1 MVRFFDEDFY
11 LRNNPD
17 VAASVQAGTF
27 TAEEHFEQYGRF
39 EGRNPNA
46 FVDLD
51 FYLQQ
56 NPDVAEAVANGS
68 TTAYDHFVTYGAQEQ
83 RQPSPLFDPA
93 FYLEQNPDVDSAV
106 TAGTLTPFAHFF
118 DHGQGNGELRAPAPG
133 IDLQAYARANPDVLA
148 QAEAGQIGIAEHLF
162 TYGFAEGR
170 DLGNGLNLADFAN
183 DPEFQAA
190 VASGNAAAALA
201 RVNEVAPFLPAF
213 TPPEGWTPAAD
224 TPIPVDF
231 IPTEGVRLQVPQG
244 VEVPDDI
251 ELPDTFEQPGSPETP
266 EEPGSGGGTPP
277 PPTFSVTESGTSPNI
292 TLTFAGSATG
302 DITVTEN
309 AGALTFTRDGH
320 EASTKPDLT
329 DLDDAGIPGPLT
341 MSAATFAVTGLA
353 AKLAD
358 GATKVDASSAT
369 AAQLTALSDN
379 AAKLAADGLS
389 NLTLTDTQS
398 ATEIGNLLG
407 KATGAQVTA
416 TSMGDTDLK
425 AVADNVAKVATDG
438 ITGTLALSTTG
449 LDETDIGNLLGT
461 QTAAGATVNVD
472 ATSMTDAELDAVNT
486 GIAKVD
492 GLSNLTLTDTQSAT
506 AIGNLL
512 GKATNAQVTATNMDG
527 TDLKAVADNIAK
539 VATDGIT
546 GTLALSTTGLNETDI
561 DNLLGTQTADAA
573 TVNVDAASM
582 TAPELGAVNTG
593 IAKVDA
599 ITNLTLT
606 DTQSAAAI
614 GNLLGKATDAQVT
627 ATNMDGTDLAAVSTS
642 IGNVANNGITGTLAL
657 STTGLDATAIGNLL
671 GAQTAVDAT
680 VNVNTASDSGMDAAE
695 LTAVA
700 QGLAKIDALT
710 IDTTHQMQGQGQAAD
725 ISGRSFSLTGT
736 DTTIDYL
743 QLATT
748 PGDDTITLTNVTTT
762 DASVIVHASTGTDT
776 IAFGTGTFSVLFDS
790 TDDGTGGNSITGFDV
805 GDGGDVLAFKDND
818 NLDLSGTASET
829 FAKGNIGSADQVT
842 GNVIVATNAITG
854 ASDIETMLA
863 NQSGVTGGAVVVAY
877 NTSTS
882 KTELYYDSDGG
893 TDAGGAEVTL
903 LGVVDITQADVANLT
918 TYNFHVI

>member
-1 MVRFFDEDFY
+1 M
-11 LRNNPD
+11 RNNPD

-251 ELPDTFEQPGSPETP
+251 ELPDTFEQPSSPETP
-266 EEPGSGGGTPP
+266 DESGSGGGTPST
-277 PPTFSVTESGTSPNI
+277 PTFSVTESGTSPNI

-341 MSAATFAVTGLA
+341 MSATTFAVTGLV

-398 ATEIGNLLG
+398 ATEIGNLLD
-407 KATGAQVTA
+407 KATDAQVDA
-416 TSMGDTDLK
+416 TNMGGTDLA
-425 AVADNVAKVATDG
+425 AVSTNIAKVATDG

-461 QTAAGATVNVD
+461 QTAAAATVNVD
-472 ATSMTDAELDAVNT
+472 AASMTDPELGALNT

-492 GLSNLTLTDTQSAT
+492 AIANLTLTGTQSAV

-512 GKATNAQVTATNMDG
+512 GKATDAQVDATGMDG

-546 GTLALSTTGLNETDI
+546 GTLALSTTGLNEADI

-573 TVNVDAASM
+573 TVNVDAANM
-582 TAPELGAVNTG
+582 TGAELGAVNTG

-599 ITNLTLT
+599 IANLTLT
-606 DTQSAAAI
+606 DTQSAAEI
-614 GNLLGKATDAQVT
+614 GNLLGKATGAQVT
-627 ATNMDGTDLAAVSTS
+627 ATNMDGTDLAAVSTN
-642 IGNVANNGITGTLAL
+642 IAKVATDGITGTLAL

-671 GAQTAVDAT
+671 GAKTATTAT
-680 VNVNTASDSGMDAAE
+680 VNVDTASDTGMDAAE

-710 IDTTHQMQGQGQAAD
+710 IDTTHPVQGQAAD

-736 DTTIDYL
+736 DTTTDYL

-748 PGDDTITLTNVTTT
+748 SGDDTITLTNATTT
-762 DASVIVHASTGTDT
+762 SASVIVHASTGTDT
-776 IAFGTGTFSVLFDS
+776 IAFGTGTFSVLFDH
-790 TDDGTGGNSITGFDV
+790 TADGTGGNSITGFDV
-805 GDGGDVLAFKDND
+805 GDGGDVLAFKDNTD
-818 NLDLSGTASET
+818 LDLSGTASET
-829 FAKGNIGSADQVT
+829 FAKGNIGIPNQVS

-877 NTSTS
+877 NTSTTR
-882 KTELYYDSDGG
+882 TEVYFDSDGANDG
-893 TDAGGAEVTL
+893 SGAEVTL

-918 TYNFHVI
+918 AYNFHVI

>member
-1 MVRFFDEDFY
+1 M
-11 LRNNPD
+11 RNNPD
-17 VAASVQAGTF
+17 VAASVQAGAF

-118 DHGQGNGELRAPAPG
+118 DYGQGNGELRAPAPG
-133 IDLQAYARANPDVLA
+133 IDLQAYAQANPDVLA

-170 DLGNGLNLADFAN
+170 DLGNGLSLADFAN
-183 DPEFQAA
+183 DPDFQAA

-201 RVNEVAPFLPAF
+201 RVNEVAPFLPEF

-224 TPIPVDF
+224 TSIPVDF

-244 VEVPDDI
+244 IEIPDDI

-266 EEPGSGGGTPP
+266 DESGSGGGSPST
-277 PPTFSVTESGTSPNI
+277 PTFSVTENGTSPNI
-292 TLTFAGSATG
+292 SLTFAGSATG

-329 DLDDAGIPGPLT
+329 DLDAAGIPGPLT

-353 AKLAD
+353 AKLAA
-358 GATKVDASSAT
+358 GATKVDASGAT
-369 AAQLTALSDN
+369 TVQLTALSDN
-379 AAKLAADGLS
+379 AAKLVADGLS

-398 ATEIGNLLG
+398 A
-407 KATGAQVTA
+407 A
-416 TSMGDTDLK
+416 
-425 AVADNVAKVATDG
+425 
-438 ITGTLALSTTG
+438 
-449 LDETDIGNLLGT
+449 
-461 QTAAGATVNVD
+461 
-472 ATSMTDAELDAVNT
+472 
-486 GIAKVD
+486 
-492 GLSNLTLTDTQSAT
+492 

-512 GKATNAQVTATNMDG
+512 GKATDAHVTATSMDG

-546 GTLALSTTGLNETDI
+546 GTLALSTTGLDETDI
-561 DNLLGTQTADAA
+561 GNLLGAKTAAAA
-573 TVNVDAASM
+573 TVNVDATSM
-582 TAPELGAVNTG
+582 TDPELGAVNTG

-614 GNLLGKATDAQVT
+614 GNLLGKATDAHVT
-627 ATNMDGTDLAAVSTS
+627 ATSMDGTDLKAVADN
-642 IGNVANNGITGTLAL
+642 IAKVATDGITGTLAL
-657 STTGLDATAIGNLL
+657 STTGLDETDIGNLLGAKTAAAATVNVDATSMTDPELGAVNTGIAKVDAITNLTLTDTQSAAAIGNLL
-671 GAQTAVDAT
+671 GKATDAHVTATSMDGTDLKAVADNIAKVATDGITGTLALSTTGLDETDIGNLLGAKTATTAT
-680 VNVNTASDSGMDAAE
+680 VNVDTASDTGMDAAE

-710 IDTTHQMQGQGQAAD
+710 IDTTHQMQGQAAD

-736 DTTIDYL
+736 DTTTDYL

-748 PGDDTITLTNVTTT
+748 SGDDTITLTNVTTT
-762 DASVIVHASTGTDT
+762 NASVIVHASTGTDT
-776 IAFGTGTFSVLFDS
+776 IAFGTGTFSVLFDH
-790 TDDGTGGNSITGFDV
+790 TADGTGGNSITGFDV
-805 GDGGDVLAFKDND
+805 GDGGDVLAFDDNA
-818 NLDLSGTASET
+818 NLDLNGADTET
-829 FAKGNIGSADQVT
+829 FDSGDISIADQVT
-842 GNVIVATNAITG
+842 GNVIVATNTITG
-854 ASDIETMLA
+854 IADIETMLA

-877 NTSTS
+877 NTSTTQ
-882 KTELYYDSDGG
+882 TELYYDSNGANDGSG
-893 TDAGGAEVTL
+893 TEVTL
-903 LGVVDITQADVANLT
+903 LGVVDITQADVASLT
-918 TYNFHVI
+918 AYNFHVI

>member
-118 DHGQGNGELRAPAPG
+118 DYGQGNGELRAPAPG
-133 IDLQAYARANPDVLA
+133 IDLQAYAQANPDVLA

-183 DPEFQAA
+183 DPDFQAA

-224 TPIPVDF
+224 ASIPVDF
-231 IPTEGVRLQVPQG
+231 IPTEGVRLQIPQG

-251 ELPDTFEQPGSPETP
+251 ELPDTFEQPGSSETP
-266 EEPGSGGGTPP
+266 DESGSGGGTPST
-277 PPTFSVTESGTSPNI
+277 PTFSVTESGTSPNI

-353 AKLAD
+353 AKLAA
-358 GATKVDASSAT
+358 GATKVDASGAT
-369 AAQLTALSDN
+369 AAQLTALSSN

-389 NLTLTDTQS
+389 NLTLTNTQS
-398 ATEIGNLLG
+398 TTEIGNLLG
-407 KATGAQVTA
+407 KATDAQVTA
-416 TSMGDTDLK
+416 TNMDGTDLA
-425 AVADNVAKVATDG
+425 AVSTNIAKVVTDG

-461 QTAAGATVNVD
+461 QTAT
-472 ATSMTDAELDAVNT
+472 
-486 GIAKVD
+486 
-492 GLSNLTLTDTQSAT
+492 
-506 AIGNLL
+506 
-512 GKATNAQVTATNMDG
+512 
-527 TDLKAVADNIAK
+527 
-539 VATDGIT
+539 
-546 GTLALSTTGLNETDI
+546 
-561 DNLLGTQTADAA
+561 AA

-582 TAPELGAVNTG
+582 TDAELGAVNTG
-593 IAKVDA
+593 IVKVDA
-599 ITNLTLT
+599 ISNLTLT

-627 ATNMDGTDLAAVSTS
+627 ATNMDGTDLAAVSTN

-657 STTGLDATAIGNLL
+657 STTGLDETAISNLL
-671 GAQTAVDAT
+671 GAKTADAAT
-680 VNVNTASDSGMDAAE
+680 VNVNTASDSDSDSDSDSGMTSAE

-700 QGLAKIDALT
+700 QGLAKINALT
-710 IDTTHQMQGQGQAAD
+710 IDTTHQIQGQGQAAD

-736 DTTIDYL
+736 NTTTDYL
-743 QLATT
+743 QLGTT
-748 PGDDTITLTNVTTT
+748 SGDDTITLTNVTTT
-762 DASVIVHASTGTDT
+762 DASVVVDASTGTDT
-776 IAFGTGTFSVLFDS
+776 IAFGTGTFSVLFDH
-790 TDDGTGGNSITGFDV
+790 TADGTGGNSITGFDV
-805 GDGGDVLAFKDND
+805 GDGGDVLAFKDNA

-829 FAKGNIGSADQVT
+829 FDKGDISNADQVT
-842 GNVIVATNAITG
+842 GNVIVATNAITA

-877 NTSTS
+877 NTNTTQ
-882 KTELYYDSDGG
+882 TELYFDSDGANDG
-893 TDAGGAEVTL
+893 SGAEVTL

-918 TYNFHVI
+918 AYNFHVI